1 MKFNIARQ
9 PLVPAFLTLA
19 AITAL
24 AMWKVP
30 LTGEFNPEN
39 LAIPTH
45 GVFAVKTLEEL
56 LGEFQGAFPGWTRAI
71 GALLML
77 FRGESFR
84 VRKDQI
90 PYMILLGLLFSMSSI
105 LLFVSYEYIP
115 SGLATTLVYLYPVF
129 TALIMVLLKEYPDW
143 KVWLSIL
150 VTFTGVVIL
159 CMPSSGVVID
169 TLGMLLAAA
178 SALSYALYLIIIGRS
193 RRIGDVSAHT
203 MTFYSLGVGS
213 VIFFSLR
220 MSAGGNMPEGLSG
233 FSVWS
238 NFIGLALVPT
248 MISLLSLSLSTKRI
262 GATKTSVLGVFEPL
276 TAIFIGTAVFGEP
289 LTSNIVA
296 GALICICAV
305 VFMVANP
312 RRHAAAFSSHR

>member
-1 MKFNIARQ
+1 MTAGTRNTAIGYGAGIIAGMSYGTN
-9 PLVPAFLTLA
+9 PLFAR
-19 AITAL
+19 
-24 AMWKVP
+24 P
-30 LTGEFNPEN
+30 L
-39 LAIPTH
+39 LDH
-45 GVFAVKTLEEL
+45 GVTVPTMLFFRYVMAM
-56 LGEFQGAFPGWTRAI
+56 AFM
-71 GALLML
+71 ALLML

-159 CMPSSGVVID
+159 CMPSSGVVLD

-193 RRIGDVSAHT
+193 RRISDISAHT

>member
-1 MKFNIARQ
+1 MFC
-9 PLVPAFLTLA
+9 
-19 AITAL
+19 
-24 AMWKVP
+24 
-30 LTGEFNPEN
+30 
-39 LAIPTH
+39 
-45 GVFAVKTLEEL
+45 
-56 LGEFQGAFPGWTRAI
+56 
-71 GALLML
+71 
-77 FRGESFR
+77 
-84 VRKDQI
+84 
-90 PYMILLGLLFSMSSI
+90 SI

-159 CMPSSGVVID
+159 CMPSSGVVLD

-193 RRIGDVSAHT
+193 RRISDISAHT

-220 MSAGGNMPEGLSG
+220 MSAGGNMLEGLSG

>member
-1 MKFNIARQ
+1 
-9 PLVPAFLTLA
+9 
-19 AITAL
+19 
-24 AMWKVP
+24 
-30 LTGEFNPEN
+30 
-39 LAIPTH
+39 
-45 GVFAVKTLEEL
+45 
-56 LGEFQGAFPGWTRAI
+56 
-71 GALLML
+71 
-77 FRGESFR
+77 
-84 VRKDQI
+84 
-90 PYMILLGLLFSMSSI
+90 
-105 LLFVSYEYIP
+105 
-115 SGLATTLVYLYPVF
+115 
-129 TALIMVLLKEYPDW
+129 MVLLKEYPDW

-159 CMPSSGVVID
+159 CMPSSGVVLD

-193 RRIGDVSAHT
+193 RRISDISAHT

-220 MSAGGNMPEGLSG
+220 MSAGGNMLEGLSG